1 MLKKL
6 LIGFGLCGLL
16 FGFAVVYGI
25 QYFKPNEDAV
35 LDYIIDHPETT
46 AIKLVRNDELIGAHN
61 PDKMMPLASTMKIII
76 AIEYAIQVSEGK
88 LNSELMVH
96 LDELEKYYVPSTD
109 GGAHPS
115 WLKSVDNKIIEG
127 RVSIREIAKGMIRY
141 SSNANTEWLTEK
153 LGIDN
158 VNSRLDSLGVT
169 NHSEIYYLAS
179 SLFVGK
185 ELFPTLKGEELAAKL
200 RAVSESDYIAATHR
214 IHAKLKSD
222 STYRHDVGEL
232 GMNVQRV
239 WSDRLQSS
247 TVSEYVDIMKKINSR
262 AYFDGTTH
270 DYLNDVMESVMNNPA
285 NQSWLAHSGMKGGST
300 AFVLTKALYAT
311 DKKGNTTELAYFI
324 NDLSLIQN
332 QRLQRSTNQF
342 ELKLLT
348 DEEFF
353 AKIKKT
359 RAGSVLENHD

>member
-25 QYFKPNEDAV
+25 QYFMPNEDAV

-96 LDELEKYYVPSTD
+96 LDELEKYYVPSTA

-185 ELFPTLKGEELAAKL
+185 ELFPTLKGVRLYSCDTSYTRQAKERFHL
-200 RAVSESDYIAATHR
+200 
-214 IHAKLKSD
+214 
-222 STYRHDVGEL
+222 ST
-232 GMNVQRV
+232 
-239 WSDRLQSS
+239 
-247 TVSEYVDIMKKINSR
+247 
-262 AYFDGTTH
+262 
-270 DYLNDVMESVMNNPA
+270 
-285 NQSWLAHSGMKGGST
+285 
-300 AFVLTKALYAT
+300 
-311 DKKGNTTELAYFI
+311 
-324 NDLSLIQN
+324 
-332 QRLQRSTNQF
+332 
-342 ELKLLT
+342 
-348 DEEFF
+348 
-353 AKIKKT
+353 
-359 RAGSVLENHD
+359 